1 MGCLR
6 STYGE
11 AMIITVDDRRGSRW
25 PVPLVLA
32 AVCGLL
38 AVFGVAFLQQR
49 TLDAKI
55 DDRQTRAEALVRQVV
70 VPATKGERLT
80 KPFRHTSEVRLVHDL
95 EKGVLSNGDVLRV
108 RVFAQ
113 DGTLLFSTDPNDKA
127 GEHVGDAASIRAAAI
142 GSVTSSV
149 ATDGV
154 APPGGRSTPVEML
167 QTYVQYPLG
176 KDREPAA
183 VGVDERYQPI
193 ETASEQPWHTVG
205 LGLEAAAA
213 ALAVVGLLLLA
224 RRVSVKRAEAKAR
237 KPAAPQ
243 PARDAPAAEPPP
255 EEKRRSFR
263 KEKSST
269 GPPPPSEAE
278 KAVKEAR
285 REMQVR
291 EALEG
296 QLEQLRTR
304 IREQED
310 LANRQVL
317 ELTQQLQVA
326 AARVE
331 EAEAR
336 AASSP
341 AGADAER
348 LTAAEAAVQD
358 AARRAEQA
366 EARASAAEGRAV
378 ELEERLAD
386 AHRSVQPPPAD
397 ERVAALE
404 RALEEARA
412 EAADHARRAEAT
424 EAVRAE
430 LETKVA
436 QFGSRAQEQEATA
449 AALAEQLRETEAIRA
464 DLERRASEAESGGD
478 AVRSTVAQLTAE
490 RDALRGRVEELEA
503 SPAPVAQP
511 AAGIEELEHLAAARS
526 ELLDVRQQLGNA
538 IERAR
543 AAEERSAKLEADLL
557 AERQGIRDLEETPAI
572 DDAAV
577 GSDDVEPN
585 PFPWLNGNGNGNGD
599 ASGNG
604 EQPGESAEPS
614 VGDPADEQSQGDR
627 SLRYRLAQSAARKKG
642 LSDLEPS
649 S

>member
-1 MGCLR
+1 
-6 STYGE
+6 
-11 AMIITVDDRRGSRW
+11 MIISVDDRRGAGW

-38 AVFGVAFLQQR
+38 AIFGVAFLQQR
-49 TLDAKI
+49 ALDAKI
-55 DDRQTRAEALVRQVV
+55 DDRQTRAEALARQVV
-70 VPATKGERLT
+70 VPATKGEALT
-80 KPFRHTSEVRLVHDL
+80 KPLSHASSVRLLHDL

-127 GEHVGDAASIRAAAI
+127 GEHVGDADSIRAAAI
-142 GSVTSSV
+142 GSATSSV

-154 APPGGRSTPVEML
+154 APPDGRSTPVEML
-167 QTYVQYPLG
+167 ETYVQFPLG

-193 ETASEQPWHTVG
+193 ETASEQPWHTVA

-213 ALAVVGLLLLA
+213 ILAVAGLLLLA
-224 RRVSVKRAEAKAR
+224 RRVSVKRADAKAR
-237 KPAAPQ
+237 KPAVPK
-243 PARDAPAAEPPP
+243 PAKDAAAAEPPA

-263 KEKSST
+263 KEKSTT
-269 GPPPPSEAE
+269 GPPPPSDAE

-326 AARVE
+326 AARVD

-341 AGADAER
+341 SGADAER

-378 ELEERLAD
+378 ELEGRLAD
-386 AHRSVQPPPAD
+386 AHRSVQSPPID
-397 ERVAALE
+397 ERVAVLE
-404 RALEEARA
+404 RALEDARA
-412 EAADHARRAEAT
+412 EATDQARRAEAT

-436 QFGSRAQEQEATA
+436 QFGSRAQEQETTA

-478 AVRSTVAQLTAE
+478 AIRSTVAQLSAE
-490 RDALRGRVEELEA
+490 RDALRARVEELEA
-503 SPAPVAQP
+503 SAAP
-511 AAGIEELEHLAAARS
+511 AASPPTGMEELEQLASARS

-543 AAEERSAKLEADLL
+543 VAEERATKLEADLL
-557 AERQGIRDLEETPAI
+557 AERQGVRDLEEPPTFEEPPMFGDAPPFGDAPAPL
-572 DDAAV
+572 DEA
-577 GSDDVEPN
+577 GSN
-585 PFPWLNGNGNGNGD
+585 PFPWLNGNGNGDG
-599 ASGNG
+599 SGNG
-604 EQPGESAEPS
+604 EEPAESLESA
-614 VGDPADEQSQGDR
+614 GDVDVDDPPQGDR

-642 LSDLEPS
+642 LSDIEPS